1 MKRLNVDITEEE
13 YERLKEIAQD
23 QESTVAYLLGCFI
36 ADLTR
41 SDNSGGSDEREY
53 ANDWLYRAMLKYR

>member
-13 YERLKEIAQD
+13 YVLLKEKAENEGVTIAF
-23 QESTVAYLLGCFI
+23 LLGCFI

-41 SDNSGGSDEREY
+41 SENSGGSDEREY
-53 ANDWLYRAMLKYR
+53 ANNWLHRASLKYR